1 MSKRSLLTRLPIPNF
16 IPTGIPAMIP
26 SVHSSRR
33 RFLKQVAVVGASAT
47 LPAVSWSRVYGANSR
62 LRVASVGTGGKGWSD
77 LVATAASPQVDVV
90 ALCDIDESTA
100 HLGRAAE
107 KYPRAARYTDWRKL
121 MENDKDFDAVI
132 VSTPD
137 HMHAPISL
145 PAMQL
150 GKHVQ
155 CQKPLTH
162 TVFEARQMRLAAEKY
177 GVVTQMGNQIQSHQ
191 AYRTAVK
198 LVHDGTIGKVKE
210 VHSWQSGA
218 MGWILVD
225 DRPAGSEPVP
235 ETVHW
240 DEWLGV
246 APERPYLPKIYHDFN
261 WRAWQDFSNGQL
273 GDFGCH
279 ILDPVFMAL
288 KLTAP
293 HTIQAEAPPINREV
307 WTKSSKVSYQFPGT
321 ELTSGP
327 TISVTWYDGEGHFP
341 SREGLGLPDDYRL
354 PGSGSVLIGEKGS
367 LVIPHVAM
375 PQIFPEEK
383 FADFEIPVVPARD
396 HYVSWAD
403 ACRGE
408 DTTTSHFD
416 YSGPLSET
424 VLLGTIA
431 IRIPA
436 TKLSW
441 NVDRMEL
448 TGSPRAQ
455 DLLTKPYRPGWE
467 PKWV

>member
-1 MSKRSLLTRLPIPNF
+1 MKSSDRRS
-16 IPTGIPAMIP
+16 
-26 SVHSSRR
+26 
-33 RFLKQVAVVGASAT
+33 FLKQSTAAGIGVALSA
-47 LPAVSWSRVYGANSR
+47 ASWSRVYGANSR
-62 LRVASVGTGGKGWSD
+62 LRLASIGTGGKGWSD
-77 LVATAASPQVDVV
+77 LTATAASPHVQVV
-90 ALCDIDESTA
+90 ALCDIDESKD

-107 KYPRAARYTDWRKL
+107 MYSDAKRYTDWRRLLDDAKTL
-121 MENDKDFDAVI
+121 DAVI

-162 TVFEARQMRLAAEKY
+162 TVHEARQMRMAAKKY
-177 GVVTQMGNQIQSHQ
+177 GVVTQMGNQIQSHE

-198 LVHDGTIGKVKE
+198 LVHDGVIGKVKE

-225 DRPAGSEPVP
+225 DRPGGSEPIP
-235 ETVHW
+235 ETLHW

-246 APERPYLPKIYHDFN
+246 APARPFLSKIYHSFN

-288 KLTAP
+288 KLTSP
-293 HTIQAEAPPINREV
+293 LTIQAEAAPMNKEI
-307 WTKSSKVSYQFPGT
+307 WAKWSTVSYEFPGT
-321 ELTSGP
+321 ELTAGKS
-327 TISVTWYDGEGHFP
+327 IKLTWYDGSGRFP
-341 SREGLGLPDDYRL
+341 DREKLGLPASVTL
-354 PGSGSVLIGEKGS
+354 PGSGSVLLGEKGT
-367 LVIPHVAM
+367 LIIPHVAA
-375 PQIFPEEK
+375 PQLLPQEK
-383 FADFEIPVVPARD
+383 FADYRIEVVPSVD

-408 DTTTSHFD
+408 DKTTSHFD
-416 YSGPLSET
+416 YSGPLTET

-431 IRIPA
+431 IRLPGKQLVWNA
-436 TKLSW
+436 EKLA
-441 NVDRMEL
+441 L
-448 TGSPRAQ
+448 TGAPQAQ
-455 DLLTKPYRPGWE
+455 AMLTKSYRASWQPQWLA
-467 PKWV
+467 

>member
-1 MSKRSLLTRLPIPNF
+1 MPLRTRRQFTQQL
-16 IPTGIPAMIP
+16 
-26 SVHSSRR
+26 
-33 RFLKQVAVVGASAT
+33 AVASAA
-47 LPAVSWSRVYGANSR
+47 LAVPAVSWARVLGANDR
-62 LRVASVGTGGKGWSD
+62 LRVASIGTGGKGWSD
-77 LVATAASPQVDVV
+77 LTATAASPYVQVV
-90 ALCDIDESTA
+90 ALCDIDESKE

-107 KYPRAARYTDWRKL
+107 KFPDAKRFTDWRKL
-121 MENDKDFDAVI
+121 LDAPAEIDAVI

-145 PAMQL
+145 AAMQL

-162 TVFEARQMRLAAEKY
+162 TVFEARQMRLAAKKY
-177 GVVTQMGNQIQSHQ
+177 NVVTQMGNQIQSHE

-198 LVHDGTIGKVKE
+198 LVHDGVIGKVRE

-218 MGWILVD
+218 MGWMLVD
-225 DRPAGSEPVP
+225 DQPGGSEPIP
-235 ETVHW
+235 ETLHW

-246 APERPYLPKIYHDFN
+246 APPRTYLPKIYHPFN

-293 HTIQAEAPPINREV
+293 LTIRADAPPINREV
-307 WTKSSKVSYQFPGT
+307 WTKWSTVAYEFPGT
-321 ELTSGP
+321 ELTAGK
-327 TISVTWYDGEGHFP
+327 TIKVTWYDGEGKFP
-341 SREGLGLPDDYRL
+341 PREALGLPEKYAL
-354 PGSGSVLIGEKGS
+354 PGSGSVLLGEKGS

-375 PQIFPEEK
+375 PQLLPEEK
-383 FADFEIPVVPARD
+383 FADFKVPVVPARD

-408 DTTTSHFD
+408 DKTTSHFD
-416 YSGPLSET
+416 YSGPLSESI
-424 VLLGTIA
+424 LLGTVA
-431 IRIPA
+431 IRLPRTTLSFDA
-436 TKLSW
+436 DKL
-441 NVDRMEL
+441 EI
-448 TGSPRAQ
+448 GASPHAQ
-455 DLLTKPYRPGWE
+455 GMLTKNYRDGWQ
-467 PKWV
+467 PKWI